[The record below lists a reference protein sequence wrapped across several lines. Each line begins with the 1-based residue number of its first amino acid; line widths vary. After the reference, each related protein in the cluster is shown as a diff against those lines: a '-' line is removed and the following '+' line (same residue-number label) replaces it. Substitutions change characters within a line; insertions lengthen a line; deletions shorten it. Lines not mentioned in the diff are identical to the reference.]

1 MTETEKET
9 QAPATSSATQASP
22 DESVPQDVLESPAQ
36 PQASRL
42 PTAALVTAI
51 VALLSGVGALT
62 AGYFIWH
69 EVARQADWQKEV
81 IAQIDSRNQAMD
93 QRLAQMK
100 DRIEALLADSL
111 QRDREFQQSLAK
123 LAREQEALSS
133 AFSRLR
139 ARLGRRLEGWILAEA
154 QYLLEIANQRLRL
167 FHDVA
172 TARAALREADRRI
185 TEADDPG
192 LIPVREEIAR
202 ELAALDAVSLPD
214 FAGLGT
220 RLSALAE
227 QVDRLP
233 IAGASPGPA
242 SQTTGKIGANQTAP
256 EEIPGW
262 RALLTRVWEAFRELV
277 SIQRTDAPVAP
288 LLPPKERFFL
298 RANLA
303 LELEAA
309 RLALLREQAALYR
322 SSLDQ
327 ARDWLT
333 RYFDPE
339 DAGVRAMLEAIDEL
353 QRVEVSPRLPDISGS
368 LRLLRDHLRQ
378 LEGGAGDSGET
389 GSRS

>member
-1 MTETEKET
+1 MTDTEKEP
-9 QAPATSSATQASP
+9 QEPAAPAATPAAAG
-22 DESVPQDVLESPAQ
+22 ESTGHDAPEPIGQGHE
-36 PQASRL
+36 SRL
-42 PTAALVTAI
+42 STAALVTAL
-51 VALLSGVGALT
+51 VALLIGIGALT

-214 FAGLGT
+214 VAGLGT

-233 IAGASPGPA
+233 IAGTSPGPA
-242 SQTTGKIGANQTAP
+242 SQTTGKTGANQSTSEAR
-256 EEIPGW
+256 GW
-262 RALLTRVWEAFRELV
+262 RALLNRVWQAFRELV

-309 RLALLREQAALYR
+309 RLALLREQPALYR

-327 ARDWLT
+327 ARDWLS

-339 DAGVRAMLEAIDEL
+339 DAGVRAMIEAIDEL

-378 LEGGAGDSGET
+378 LEGGDGEPGGT
-389 GSRS
+389 GSRP

>member
-1 MTETEKET
+1 M
-9 QAPATSSATQASP
+9 
-22 DESVPQDVLESPAQ
+22 
-36 PQASRL
+36 
-42 PTAALVTAI
+42 
-51 VALLSGVGALT
+51 
-62 AGYFIWH
+62 
-69 EVARQADWQKEV
+69 
-81 IAQIDSRNQAMD
+81 
-93 QRLAQMK
+93 
-100 DRIEALLADSL
+100 
-111 QRDREFQQSLAK
+111 
-123 LAREQEALSS
+123 
-133 AFSRLR
+133 
-139 ARLGRRLEGWILAEA
+139 
-154 QYLLEIANQRLRL
+154 
-167 FHDVA
+167 
-172 TARAALREADRRI
+172 
-185 TEADDPG
+185 
-192 LIPVREEIAR
+192 
-202 ELAALDAVSLPD
+202 
-214 FAGLGT
+214 
-220 RLSALAE
+220 
-227 QVDRLP
+227 
-233 IAGASPGPA
+233 
-242 SQTTGKIGANQTAP
+242 
-256 EEIPGW
+256 
-262 RALLTRVWEAFRELV
+262 

>member
-1 MTETEKET
+1 MTDTEKEP
-9 QAPATSSATQASP
+9 QEPATPVATPAASGESAGHDAPEPTGRGH
-22 DESVPQDVLESPAQ
+22 E
-36 PQASRL
+36 SRL
-42 PTAALVTAI
+42 STAALITAL
-51 VALLSGVGALT
+51 VALLIGIGALT

-100 DRIEALLADSL
+100 DRIETLLSDNL
-111 QRDREFQQSLAK
+111 QRDREFRQALAK
-123 LAREQEALSS
+123 LSREQEALSS

-167 FHDVA
+167 FHDVV
-172 TARAALREADRRI
+172 TAKAALREADQRI

-214 FAGLGT
+214 VTGLGT
-220 RLSALAE
+220 RLAALAE

-233 IAGASPGPA
+233 IVDTTPGKGPQA
-242 SQTTGKIGANQTAP
+242 ADTTGADRTATP
-256 EEIPGW
+256 GDQGW
-262 RALLTRVWEAFRELV
+262 RVLLSRIWQAFRELV
-277 SIQRTDAPVAP
+277 SIQRTDTPIAPM
-288 LLPPKERFFL
+288 LPPKEQFFL

-309 RLALLREQAALYR
+309 RLALLREQPAFYR

-327 ARDWLT
+327 AREWLT
-333 RYFDPE
+333 RFYDTE

-353 QRVEVSPRLPDISGS
+353 KRVEVSPRLPDISGS
-368 LRLLRDHLRQ
+368 LRLLRDHLGQ
-378 LEGGAGDSGET
+378 LERESENGGEKGP
-389 GSRS
+389 RS